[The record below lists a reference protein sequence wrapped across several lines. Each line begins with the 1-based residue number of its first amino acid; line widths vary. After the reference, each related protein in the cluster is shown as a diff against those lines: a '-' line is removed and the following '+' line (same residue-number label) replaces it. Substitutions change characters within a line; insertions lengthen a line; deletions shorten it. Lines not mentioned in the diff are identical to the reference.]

1 MNKEDVVKMYNGI
14 LLNLI
19 KRLNFAIGDG
29 WIIIKQTKQNQ
40 AKYMQRIDWRSPEG
54 NDSDDGR
61 GR

>member
-40 AKYMQRIDWRSPEG
+40 AKYMQRID
-54 NDSDDGR
+54 
-61 GR
+61 